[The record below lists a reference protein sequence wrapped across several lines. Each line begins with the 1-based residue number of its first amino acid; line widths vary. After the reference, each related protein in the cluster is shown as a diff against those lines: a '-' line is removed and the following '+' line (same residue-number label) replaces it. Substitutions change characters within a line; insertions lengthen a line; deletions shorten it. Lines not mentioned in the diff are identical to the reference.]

1 MNLLGE
7 DLTGINKLY
16 NEEIYSQPS
25 SDQPKNSVSEKVIAI
40 IGAGIAGLT
49 LCLELCR
56 LGIKPILLERQKF
69 CGGLATSIPY
79 GDYKIDIG
87 PHYVALPKHS
97 EITED
102 IFNLMGQNEVIKL
115 PDDIFSKF
123 YKTNFNGKLY
133 SGYPSLKEVIRN
145 SGSSFFI
152 KSIWSIFLTKLKNKS
167 KKSEFNNAK
176 DYLCSSYGEFLYDA
190 WFKPYLYR
198 RYQDNEPPISDV
210 LKQFPVPT
218 FQRIFSNAIEQS
230 KKTSSKDVS
239 YSEKDAIICYFN
251 GGMLSLIKKIENE
264 ILKLGG
270 RIEID
275 FDIHSVE
282 HLNSKK
288 TIIGNKNGKKITF
301 QADGIVYATN
311 PQIALQWFENIPNS
325 LILKNDNNGIH
336 IIMVFLFID
345 KPKLFDSWVINFYD
359 QNICFSRIAQQN
371 FLSETIAPP
380 GKSLLSIEIRTTE
393 NNPLWKM
400 SDSQLYK
407 LVVHDLESSKILS
420 KEKIDDYKIIK
431 FKNLFPNPLLKKQN
445 SREKI
450 IEFINSHQNEYA
462 IAGEIDTG
470 VLATGTSEKSPQ
482 KILYGGGIYMSFYKS
497 KNLAEVI
504 SSALK

>member
-1 MNLLGE
+1 MNFLGE
-7 DLTGINKLY
+7 DLTGINKLQ
-16 NEEIYSQPS
+16 NEELYSQTS
-25 SDQPKNSVSEKVIAI
+25 SDQSTNSVSEKIIAI

-79 GDYKIDIG
+79 DGYRIDIG

-115 PDDIFSKF
+115 PNDIFSKF

-133 SGYPSLKEVIRN
+133 SGYPSLMEVLRN
-145 SGSSFFI
+145 SGSGFFI
-152 KSIWSIFLTKLKNKS
+152 KSIWDIFLTKLKNKS
-167 KKSEFNNAK
+167 QKSEFDNAK
-176 DYLCSSYGEFLYDA
+176 DYLCSSYGEFLYNA

-198 RYQDNEPPISDV
+198 RYQNNEPPVSDV

-218 FQRIFSNAIEQS
+218 FRRIFSNAAKQS

-239 YSEKDAIICYFN
+239 YSEQDSIICYFN
-251 GGMLSLIKKIENE
+251 GGMLSLIQKIENE

-270 RIEID
+270 RIEFD
-275 FDIHSVE
+275 FNIHSIE

-288 TIIGNKNGKKITF
+288 TIIGNKNGKKITL
-301 QADGIVYATN
+301 QANGIVYATS
-311 PQIALQWFENIPNS
+311 PQIALQWFDNPPNS
-325 LILKNDNNGIH
+325 LTLKNDNNGIH

-345 KPKLFDSWVINFYD
+345 KPKFFDSWVVNFYD
-359 QNICFSRIAQQN
+359 PNICFSRIAQQN

-400 SDSQLYK
+400 NDSQLYK
-407 LVVHDLESSKILS
+407 LVVRDLKKSKILTS
-420 KEKIDDYKIIK
+420 EKIDGYKIIK
-431 FKNLFPNPLLKKQN
+431 FKNLYPNPLLKKEN

-450 IEFINSHQNEYA
+450 ITFINSHKNEYV